1 MRCLFAL
8 FFAASSIFVQIDA
21 TEYDIPQSIRF
32 TLEREESSSPIVYY
46 FSQPDAIEKPYPIF
60 IICDGSESKGG
71 ERSILLVRDF
81 FAERVHSLKA
91 GYIAIEKCG
100 IDGNEIDKSEFWN
113 RYTRSQRLKDHL
125 QVIHYLEEHPPNGW
139 NGQFIFA
146 GVSEG
151 GPLVTDLSIICP
163 NTIATINWSGAGDW
177 SWADELWQ
185 FFEHWKQN
193 SFWIRLYDA
202 IPRWMPFSSDIP
214 PTRPEF
220 DVLVQEI
227 ISNPTPDLWM
237 GGMTYL
243 YHADA
248 FEKPPVDYT
257 RIKTP
262 FLVVA
267 GAEDSIIESCDQFV
281 QKAVDAGAPITY
293 FRVDGMD
300 HYIRKRPDV
309 IDRTFDW
316 LREQIAVWEEKNK
329 QEDASNFFS
338 SGHVTVPDGELY
350 FESTG
355 QGEPLIFIHAGFSDR
370 RDWKH
375 QIQDL
380 RKEFNTIAYDQRGA
394 GNSSVPTASFSPAD
408 DLRDIMDHLK
418 IAKAALIGHSLGG
431 TVALD
436 FALQYPGRVS
446 SLILVAP
453 GLNGHV
459 WSDEYAAWFK
469 TIWSLSQPTDMLQ
482 QIMSAPFY
490 TLAVTNPNIKSEVEM
505 IAKEN
510 LEKILTWKNADI
522 RWFFPEQISRLNEL
536 KIPTFVIYGDKDSQ
550 DIQQIVHA
558 LVENLPNVETTQM
571 QNADHLLN
579 FEKPAELN
587 TLISNMLKISRP

>member
-1 MRCLFAL
+1 MRRLFAFL
-8 FFAASSIFVQIDA
+8 FAACSIFVQIDA

-32 TLEREESSSPIVYY
+32 TLEREESSSSIVYY
-46 FSQPDAIEKPYPIF
+46 FSPPDAIEKPYPIF

-81 FAERVHSLKA
+81 FAERVRSLGA

-100 IDGNEIDKSEFWN
+100 IDGKEIDKSEFWN

-139 NGQFIFA
+139 NGQFLFA

-163 NTIATINWSGAGDW
+163 NTIATVNWSGAGDW
-177 SWADELWQ
+177 SWADELWR

-202 IPRWMPFSSDIP
+202 IPRWVPFSSDIP

-220 DVLVQEI
+220 DALVQEI

-257 RIKTP
+257 KIKTP

-281 QKAVDAGAPITY
+281 QKAIDAGAPVTY

-309 IDRTFDW
+309 IDQSFDW
-316 LREQIAVWEEKNK
+316 LQ
-329 QEDASNFFS
+329 
-338 SGHVTVPDGELY
+338 
-350 FESTG
+350 
-355 QGEPLIFIHAGFSDR
+355 
-370 RDWKH
+370 
-375 QIQDL
+375 
-380 RKEFNTIAYDQRGA
+380 
-394 GNSSVPTASFSPAD
+394 
-408 DLRDIMDHLK
+408 
-418 IAKAALIGHSLGG
+418 
-431 TVALD
+431 
-436 FALQYPGRVS
+436 
-446 SLILVAP
+446 
-453 GLNGHV
+453 
-459 WSDEYAAWFK
+459 
-469 TIWSLSQPTDMLQ
+469 
-482 QIMSAPFY
+482 
-490 TLAVTNPNIKSEVEM
+490 
-505 IAKEN
+505 
-510 LEKILTWKNADI
+510 
-522 RWFFPEQISRLNEL
+522 
-536 KIPTFVIYGDKDSQ
+536 
-550 DIQQIVHA
+550 QQIVGW
-558 LVENLPNVETTQM
+558 ENMHDRKQNTPDFASSFFNNLTPEEHPTLLAIGGGPCSGKTTWRRKMQSELTNYFLHDMDEVMVLLPGYQEDFRTLGGKV
-571 QNADHLLN
+571 A
-579 FEKPAELN
+579 FEKWWPFARELSEEGLHVAIASRFSILYDRTCGAESSYQDLLQAKSQGYVIRLIGLTVDHCIGLERAMARQQAEGRVITEEIIDEYRHRFS
-587 TLISNMLKISRP
+587 TLWPKYLSFVDEASLYDTTNDPPKLIFSSATGVIDPVLYERFLAEGK